1 MSDAMKLSASVR
13 TGSVADIKET
23 IPGVIY
29 GSGFANTSLAFNRSE
44 FEKVFAVS
52 GESGLISLNLDGKEV
67 PVIIKDLQFDAVK
80 GRVIHVDLF
89 KVNMDKKVNAET
101 TLNFIGEAPAVKAH
115 GGIVVEH
122 LSQVHVECLPAD
134 LVQKIDV
141 DVSSLM
147 ELGDSIYVKDII
159 VPKGIEITNEAEEIV
174 VHVVE
179 PKKVVEE
186 VPVVVAEAAP
196 AAEGATDAKPE
207 EKKEEG
213 GDKK

>member
-29 GSGFANTSLAFNRSE
+29 GSGFENTSLSVNRSE

-52 GESGLISLNLDGKEV
+52 GESGLVSLNLDGKEV

-80 GRVIHVDLF
+80 SRVIHVDFF

-141 DVSSLM
+141 DISSLK
-147 ELGDSIYVKDII
+147 ELGDSIYIKDLI

-186 VPVVVAEAAP
+186 APVVAEAAP
-196 AAEGATDAKPE
+196 AAEGATEAKPE